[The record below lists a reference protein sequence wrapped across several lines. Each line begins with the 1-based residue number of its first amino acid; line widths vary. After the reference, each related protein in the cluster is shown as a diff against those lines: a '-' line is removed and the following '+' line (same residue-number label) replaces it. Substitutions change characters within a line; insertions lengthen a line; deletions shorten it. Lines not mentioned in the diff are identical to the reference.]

1 VSSRAKQRQRRRAAA
16 PPSQPAEAL
25 PASLHEAIVDWA
37 DRLSQ
42 GHLGTRTELARL
54 VQAWF
59 PSPPTG
65 TDAVHLAAWLVCEI
79 ERGRQKDADQ
89 GSQLALERALALL
102 LHDHSSVKL
111 GSAHFLGDLQQRGV
125 PIPGCLARAAIDFAL
140 TLVPDDYGVRAALD
154 YVGERVLRETFTRE
168 WDEQGWR
175 SAVRVQANGVAALS
189 IYTRRVRGLDE
200 TRRRFLALQAAA
212 SGEWMPTVWRAALE
226 DLERTGMDDPM
237 LSVPAAAEAALLGFM
252 ERHQG
257 DAAADEEEG
266 GPGGS
271 DPGPD
276 KLC

>member
-1 VSSRAKQRQRRRAAA
+1 VAL
-16 PPSQPAEAL
+16 PSQPAAAAP
-25 PASLHEAIVDWA
+25 PASLHETIVDWA
-37 DRLSQ
+37 DRLSDGQ
-42 GHLGTRTELARL
+42 LGTRTELVRL

-59 PSPPTG
+59 PSPPAG
-65 TDAVHLAAWLVCEI
+65 TDAVQLAAWLVCEI

-89 GSQLALERALALL
+89 GTQLALERALALL
-102 LHDHSSVKL
+102 LHDHASVKL
-111 GSAHFLGDLQQRGV
+111 GAAHFLGDLQKRGV
-125 PIPGCLARAAIDFAL
+125 PVTGRLARAAIDFAL
-140 TLVPDDYGVRAALD
+140 GLVPDDYGVRAALD
-154 YVGERVLRETFTRE
+154 YVGERVLRETFARE

-175 SAVRVQANGVAALS
+175 SAIRVQANGVAALS

-212 SGEWMPTVWRAALE
+212 SGEWMPSVWRAALE

-237 LSVPAAAEAALLGFM
+237 LSVPVAAEAALLGFM

-257 DAAADEEEG
+257 DTTDGEEDG
-266 GPGGS
+266 GPDGPTGGP